1 MHKQRVQALQ
11 EFKVPLLVCDEPEIL
26 GDLENRD
33 VGVMRVGAIQTL
45 IMCTD
50 IAVVLDSAV
59 NLVETLRRDFCLVFM
74 RVGVQTRE
82 ASCDVG
88 SDFGSLGLEEPVDLS
103 QGKIIGE
110 HPQRHLAV
118 MMLQAV
124 SQIVLSVGAFRVHVS
139 LKDPIEF
146 GYEFFRLVVCLPFW
160 RVVRDVEVRILLVRV
175 QPGELMGADGF
186 QNRFS

>member
-33 VGVMRVGAIQTL
+33 VGVMRVGAIQTF
-45 IMCTD
+45 IMRTD
-50 IAVVLDSAV
+50 IAVVPDSAV
-59 NLVETLRRDFCLVFM
+59 NLVEALGCDFCLVFM

-88 SDFGSLGLEEPVDLS
+88 SDLGSLGLEEPVDLS
-103 QGKIIGE
+103 QGEIIGE
-110 HPQRHLAV
+110 YPQRYLAV

-124 SQIVLSVGAFRVHVS
+124 PQIVLSIGTFRVHVS
-139 LKDPIEF
+139 LKDPVEF
-146 GYEFFRLVVCLPFW
+146 GYEFFRLVMRLPLW
-160 RVVRDVEVRILLVRV
+160 RVVRDVEVWILLIRV

-186 QNRFS
+186 